1 MMHSGQERLHALNIE
16 YIHIGACLG
25 YIQDIFIEALMG
37 HPHLSTRRKVALI
50 RALTKVIWIQNDMFA
65 KWQVRNGEEFADE
78 MSMYSYSSQEGYL
91 GDKKILGSRSSVD
104 DDHSSTMSSV
114 APSVQT
120 TQTTQTTTSSGPAS
134 ASASAT
140 KESVCPFAALKGS
153 STQTKIWAD

>member
-1 MMHSGQERLHALNIE
+1 MMHSGQERMHALNIE

-78 MSMYSYSSQEGYL
+78 MSTYSFGSQEGYL
-91 GDKKILGSRSSVD
+91 GDKKIIGSSSGSSVD
-104 DDHSSTMSSV
+104 DDQSSIASSV

-120 TQTTQTTTSSGPAS
+120 TQTTHTTQTARSDQAHGSSKG
-134 ASASAT
+134 
-140 KESVCPFAALKGS
+140 SVCPFAALGNS
-153 STQTKIWAD
+153 ETKIWAN